1 GTILSGIAAE
11 CTETPVIS
19 LDSGGESLHGLFS
32 AIGAAFALGAPL
44 RLAPLYE
51 KRFGRSFDLAKKHSF
66 LANPC
71 EAAPESIPM
80 KPRVPRAAAT
90 RAPQADNA
98 AGSPVD
104 VLRELI
110 AERTQLPLMAVPP
123 EARFLSDLHLNSI
136 TISQIVLEAAARLS
150 LPAPVAPAEYTNATI
165 TEAAAALAALRSQSS
180 HHEDTLPAGVDSW
193 TRALTVRLVETPLRQ
208 ARAHEQG
215 NWEVLAASPCD
226 LQDRLQKEL
235 RRVAGDGV
243 VCLVPHEREE
253 KVAVWLLHSAQTVL
267 NRGAQRI
274 VFLQAGGGASAL
286 ARTLYLEHPN
296 L

>member
-1 GTILSGIAAE
+1 
-11 CTETPVIS
+11 
-19 LDSGGESLHGLFS
+19 
-32 AIGAAFALGAPL
+32 
-44 RLAPLYE
+44 
-51 KRFGRSFDLAKKHSF
+51 
-66 LANPC
+66 
-71 EAAPESIPM
+71 
-80 KPRVPRAAAT
+80 
-90 RAPQADNA
+90 
-98 AGSPVD
+98 
-104 VLRELI
+104 
-110 AERTQLPLMAVPP
+110 
-123 EARFLSDLHLNSI
+123 
-136 TISQIVLEAAARLS
+136 LS

-235 RRVAGDGV
+235 RRVAGDGG

-296 L
+296 LKVTTVDAPRNHPEIARWAAAEAAANRGFTEAFYDAKGIRREPRLQLFWPEKAGNPALSSGDVLLVTGGGKGIAAECAFHLACASRCSLALLGRSDPKTDPELERNLRRLREYGVRSTYFQADIVDRS